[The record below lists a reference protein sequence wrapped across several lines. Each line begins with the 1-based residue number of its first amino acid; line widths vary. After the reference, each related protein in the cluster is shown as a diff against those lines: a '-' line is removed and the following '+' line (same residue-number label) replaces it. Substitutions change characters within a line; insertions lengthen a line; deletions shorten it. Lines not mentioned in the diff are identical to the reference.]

1 MARSNL
7 FVALILIAL
16 ASLAVPV
23 GGQQAETTPTTGQKQ
38 EYPSNN
44 LRARPGE

>member
-23 GGQQAETTPTTGQKQ
+23 AAVRMH
-38 EYPSNN
+38 
-44 LRARPGE
+44 L